1 MNNTNF
7 EWINKESAEFLERG
21 YLSEGETPIGRIK
34 SIRDTFEKI
43 SGDSEMADKFYEYM
57 GKGWI
62 SLSSPIWSNYGTNK
76 GLPISCFGGEVQD
89 TTEDILRG
97 VSEVGMLSK
106 YGGGTALSFSNIRPR
121 GFKIS
126 KGGKTSGSVSFM
138 QTYDSM
144 MEVITQGNIRRGSMA
159 AYLSIDHGDINE
171 FLTIRNDDSKVQ
183 NLSIGVTVEDDWMQS
198 MIDGD
203 SVKREVWA
211 KVLRKRSES
220 GYPYIFFKGNVNKA
234 KPKVYKD
241 KGMDIVTSNL
251 CSEILEYVD
260 DEKTFTC
267 CLSSVNL
274 KYYDDWKDTD
284 LIKVVTYF
292 LDTVL
297 TEFIE
302 KAEDLPY
309 LEKTVKF
316 AKEHR
321 SIGLGVLGLHS
332 YLQENMIP
340 LEGFEVKQLLNKMFR
355 NINEQSLNA
364 SKELAKLL
372 GEPSMLKGYGERFTT
387 RMAIAPT
394 TSSSFILGQVSPSIE
409 PLNSNYFIK
418 DLAKGKFVYK
428 NPKLTEVLKSKGK
441 DSAAT
446 WRSILEKG
454 GSVQHLN
461 FLSDLE
467 KDVFKTFGEVSQM
480 DIIQNASI
488 IQKYIDQGISLNLM
502 IHPLMPVKD
511 INSLMIEAWK
521 LGIKTLYYQRSTNL
535 SQELS
540 REMVQCTSCEA

>member
-21 YLSEGETPIGRIK
+21 YLSKGETPIGRIK

-106 YGGGTALSFSNIRPR
+106 YGGGTALNFSNIRPR
-121 GFKIS
+121 GSKIS

-183 NLSIGVTVEDDWMQS
+183 NLSIGVTVSDDWMQS

-203 SVKREVWA
+203 SDKREVWA

-355 NINEQSLNA
+355 NINEQSLSA

-372 GEPSMLKGYGERFTT
+372 GEPPMLKGYGERFTT

-535 SQELS
+535 SQELG

>member
-106 YGGGTALSFSNIRPR
+106 YGGGTALNFSNIRPR
-121 GFKIS
+121 GSKIS

-203 SVKREVWA
+203 SDKREVWA

-340 LEGFEVKQLLNKMFR
+340 LEGFKVKQLLNNMFR

-372 GEPSMLKGYGERFTT
+372 GEPPMLKGYGERFTT

>member
-106 YGGGTALSFSNIRPR
+106 YGGGTALNFSNIRPR
-121 GFKIS
+121 GSKIS

-203 SVKREVWA
+203 SDKREVWA

-220 GYPYIFFKGNVNKA
+220 GYPYILFKGNVNKA
-234 KPKVYKD
+234 KPKVYVDKD
-241 KGMDIVTSNL
+241 MDIVTSNL

-355 NINEQSLNA
+355 NINEQSLSA

-372 GEPSMLKGYGERFTT
+372 GEPPMLKGYGERFTT

-441 DSAAT
+441 DNAAT

>member
-121 GFKIS
+121 GSKIS

-159 AYLSIDHGDINE
+159 AYLSIDHGYINE

-203 SVKREVWA
+203 SDKREVWA

-220 GYPYIFFKGNVNKA
+220 GYPYILFKGNVNKA

-260 DEKTFTC
+260 SEKTFTC

-274 KYYDDWKDTD
+274 KYYDDWKNTD

-355 NINEQSLNA
+355 NINEQSLSA

-372 GEPSMLKGYGERFTT
+372 GEPPMLKGYGERFTT